1 MTDMLDLKASE
12 EFRANLVG
20 AAHKSLMASLA
31 YVPGKSIRVMVEDL
45 HVIAGFNPRID
56 SAKLRAHIRGL
67 ANKIK
72 ANGFYDHKPL
82 SVYGQL
88 VGKKPTLIVHDGH
101 CRLAAVK
108 LAISEGAQIE
118 DLPVVIQDRSST
130 EEDLLVGMV
139 NSNDGEP
146 LTALERA
153 IVCKRLM
160 NFGWSKLK
168 IADAIDKTED
178 YVDKLLILSGAPFE
192 IREMVENGQVSAA
205 LATQTV
211 VRHGGDAVRILR
223 EQLARA
229 KAMGLTKILPR
240 NMPGKARSR
249 AITVAAPRMLDALT
263 EVMKHKNA
271 LPPEL
276 RAVVEALLKEVPE
289 SDEPVGQAATQE
301 MSAADRAE
309 KAFHDRQLSLVS

>member
-1 MTDMLDLKASE
+1 MADALDLKASE
-12 EFRANLVG
+12 NFRANLVG

-31 YVPGKSIRVMVEDL
+31 YVPGKTIRVMVEDL
-45 HVIAGFNPRID
+45 HVIHGFNPRIE
-56 SAKLRAHIRGL
+56 SARLRAYIRSL

-88 VGKKPTLIVHDGH
+88 VGKKPMLIVHDGH

-108 LAISEGAQIE
+108 LAISEGANIE

-146 LTALERA
+146 LSALERA
-153 IVCKRLM
+153 IVCKRLI
-160 NFGWSKLK
+160 NFGWAKRK
-168 IADAIDKTED
+168 IAEAIDKTED
-178 YVDKLLILSGAPFE
+178 YVDKLLILSGAPVE

-211 VRHGGDAVRILR
+211 VRHGSDATRILQ
-223 EQLARA
+223 EQLALARS
-229 KAMGLTKILPR
+229 MGQSKILPR

-249 AITVAAPRMLDALT
+249 ALVSVAPRMLDVLAQ
-263 EVMKHKNA
+263 VMKHQGS
-271 LPPEL
+271 LPQEL
-276 RAVVEALLKEVPE
+276 RDAVEALLKEVPPN
-289 SDEPVGQAATQE
+289 DATAEQDV
-301 MSAADRAE
+301 SAQGKSEAE
-309 KAFHDRQLSLVS
+309 FKSRQLDLAV